1 MFYRARYLH
10 VETEYAR
17 DYNGFSVLLEPI
29 SLSDPKDVHN
39 VGSVKV
45 RVTFCSK
52 DDHFSRKAARAALAN
67 KSAFHIPVRNL
78 PAKLQEFDDMCSGWV
93 KNRWDD
99 VPHLKGNAYA
109 WIWKYF
115 L

>member
-10 VETEYAR
+10 VQTEHAR
-17 DYNGFSVLLEPI
+17 VYSGFSVLLEPA
-29 SLSDPKDVHN
+29 DDA
-39 VGSVKV
+39 GSVRV

-67 KSAFHIPVRNL
+67 KNAFHIPVRNL
-78 PAKLQEFDDMCSGWV
+78 PAKLQEFEDGCAGFSYARWV
-93 KNRWDD
+93 EYPHIEGNR
-99 VPHLKGNAYA
+99 YA
-109 WIWKYF
+109 WLWKYF

>member
-10 VETEYAR
+10 VQTEHAR
-17 DYNGFSVLLEPI
+17 VYGGFSVLLEPADD
-29 SLSDPKDVHN
+29 S
-39 VGSVKV
+39 GSVKV
-45 RVTFCSK
+45 CVTFCSK

-67 KSAFHIPVRNL
+67 KNSFHIPVRNL
-78 PAKLQEFDDMCSGWV
+78 PAKLQEFQDICMGYVESDIWGDEFLY
-93 KNRWDD
+93 K
-99 VPHLKGNAYA
+99 KGNDFA

>member
-17 DYNGFSVLLEPI
+17 DHNGFSVLLEPAD
-29 SLSDPKDVHN
+29 DP
-39 VGSVKV
+39 GSVKV

-78 PAKLQEFDDMCSGWV
+78 PTKLQEFDDLCNGWG
-93 KNRWDD
+93 KNRWND
-99 VPHLKGNAYA
+99 VPHLKNNTYA

>member
-10 VETEYAR
+10 VQTEYAR
-17 DYNGFSVLLEPI
+17 KYNGFSVLLEPTED
-29 SLSDPKDVHN
+29 S
-39 VGSVKV
+39 GSVKV
-45 RVTFCSK
+45 RVAFCSK
-52 DDHFSRKAARAALAN
+52 DDHFSRKAARSALAN

-78 PAKLQEFDDMCSGWV
+78 PAHLEEFERKCNDLTLFYDYVS
-93 KNRWDD
+93 
-99 VPHLKGNAYA
+99 KGNKYA

>member
-1 MFYRARYLH
+1 MFYKPRYLH
-10 VETEYAR
+10 VPTPYGEKYR
-17 DYNGFSVLLEPI
+17 GFSVLLQPAE
-29 SLSDPKDVHN
+29 DPS
-39 VGSVKV
+39 SVVV

-52 DDHFSRKAARAALAN
+52 DDHFSRKAARLALNN

-78 PAKLQEFDDMCSGWV
+78 PAKLEEFLETCDGYSMDWTRESYM
-93 KNRWDD
+93 
-99 VPHLKGNAYA
+99 KGNSFA

>member
-10 VETEYAR
+10 VQMEHAR
-17 DYNGFSVLLEPI
+17 VYGGFSVLLEPA
-29 SLSDPKDVHN
+29 DDA
-39 VGSVKV
+39 GSVKV

-78 PAKLQEFDDMCSGWV
+78 PAKLEEFHGMCQGWGEMV
-93 KNRWDD
+93 WENRI
-99 VPHLKGNAYA
+99 HMKGNRYA

>member
-10 VETEYAR
+10 VQMEHAR
-17 DYNGFSVLLEPI
+17 VYGGFSVLLEPA
-29 SLSDPKDVHN
+29 DDA
-39 VGSVKV
+39 GSVKV

-78 PAKLQEFDDMCSGWV
+78 PAKLQEFDDMCRGYGSTAWESS
-93 KNRWDD
+93 
-99 VPHLKGNAYA
+99 PYLKGNYYA